1 MQVQGLPA
9 VGIVKAYL
17 EAVALVAEELGEE
30 LPTSQGEVATL
41 PSSFVGAAHAQL
53 EAEACS
59 QLVELTKSS
68 LTAN

>member
-59 QLVELTKSS
+59 QLVEPIKS
-68 LTAN
+68 